1 MSKINL
7 NQLKK
12 SVFNMKNYINYNA
25 NNPYAVKTLLDET
38 IAIDANCNIT
48 NNGNAI
54 SIYKNE
60 SEDGYS
66 CYFCWNKTNTPIDV
80 NEEFVSMKIYI
91 NDKLIYNQVPKHI
104 TSGIAL
110 STNSIIDKYLDKDT
124 NVIKFVSLSMYHNK
138 KVYYD
143 ENGKYHSD
151 DEENTQSYKAIVSIK
166 KGQQN
171 PGTVRIVGEFLTENK
186 NYPGINCFKSDK
198 YGSLTYASNI
208 DDTGVG
214 SINFSNDPS
223 PDYTIIIPCSSMN
236 NSFKNTCSSG
246 FILGS
251 ANKLNGI
258 NYYSILG
265 FNNTIER
272 KVNASYNESFV
283 NIIGQYNTYKADAS
297 TVNYKPVS
305 IIGNYINACNSGLY
319 VGMGGTF
326 EKDDIMGI
334 ADGTAKKEKI
344 IFRVKRDGR
353 VKASAPTE
361 NDDLTNKKYVDDKV
375 AGIVNSAP
383 ETLDTLQELATAL
396 GNDANFA
403 TTISTQIGKKV
414 DKVDGMSLTHNDL
427 TNELKTN
434 YDAAYNYSQAK
445 HSYNDL
451 TDLPTIPSIAGLATE
466 EYVNNKLIST
476 TVYLDEDITD
486 TTSTMTYKDEYSA
499 YTFNKLDIASIIDGL
514 ELKIK
519 VVNNQSDTV
528 GKTLTF
534 KDFVYDSTL
543 EAYSAYYN
551 ENDSTDTGDKVY
563 ITNNNDKTIIVY
575 STEIMFAGL
584 WKHVKLCRDEDKY
597 AKKTDIHTHANKDVL
612 DTITA
617 EKVAQWDKNAGG
629 STSGINI
636 VTISQSDYDALATKD
651 PNTLY
656 LITTTNSGTID
667 TSTNNITLS
676 DDLPAGAYT
685 LKYEDENNQPLE
697 GFDEITTLEVQ

>member
-1 MSKINL
+1 MATNNAVSF

-60 SEDGYS
+60 SEDGYN
-66 CYFCWNKTNTPIDV
+66 CYFCLNNTNAPSDV
-80 NEEFVSMKIYI
+80 NEEFISMKIYI

-186 NYPGINCFKSDK
+186 NYPGINCFKSDT

-319 VGMGGTF
+319 IGMAGTF

-375 AGIVNSAP
+375 AGVVNSAP

-396 GNDANFA
+396 GNDPNFA
-403 TTISTQIGKKV
+403 TTVVTQIGKKV
-414 DKVDGMSLTHNDL
+414 DKVEGMSLTHNDL
-427 TNELKTN
+427 TNELKAN
-434 YDAAYNYSQAK
+434 YDAAYNYSQVK

-451 TDLPTIPSIAGLATE
+451 TDKPTIPSIDGLATE
-466 EYVNNKLIST
+466 TYVDSKTSMENVIYEGNGTGPDVVSDYWTGCPVVSGNGCWVINKQIEFDSSKPNPYYLLCDTTLYSPENSTFDAANSAWIYPKVPNRGTIFICNKYNGENKLVLPWDDVNSPTKMKLYTKTELATAIS
-476 TVYLDEDITD
+476 
-486 TTSTMTYKDEYSA
+486 
-499 YTFNKLDIASIIDGL
+499 DG
-514 ELKIK
+514 
-519 VVNNQSDTV
+519 D
-528 GKTLTF
+528 
-534 KDFVYDSTL
+534 L
-543 EAYSAYYN
+543 EATSDEVKAMLINVLGGDYS
-551 ENDSTDTGDKVY
+551 G
-563 ITNNNDKTIIVY
+563 
-575 STEIMFAGL
+575 
-584 WKHVKLCRDEDKY
+584 
-597 AKKTDIHTHANKDVL
+597 KKN
-612 DTITA
+612 
-617 EKVAQWDKNAGG
+617 
-629 STSGINI
+629 
-636 VTISQSDYDALATKD
+636 
-651 PNTLY
+651 
-656 LITTTNSGTID
+656 
-667 TSTNNITLS
+667 
-676 DDLPAGAYT
+676 
-685 LKYEDENNQPLE
+685 
-697 GFDEITTLEVQ
+697 

>member
-1 MSKINL
+1 MATNNAVSF

-12 SVFNMKNYINYNA
+12 SVFNMKNYVDYNA
-25 NNPYAVKTLLDET
+25 NNPYTVKTLLDET

-48 NNGNAI
+48 NNGNAV
-54 SIYKNE
+54 SIYKDE

-80 NEEFVSMKIYI
+80 NEEFISMKIYI

-110 STNSIIDKYLDKDT
+110 STNSTIDKYLDKDT
-124 NVIKFVSLSMYHNK
+124 NVIKFVTLSMYHNK

-143 ENGKYHSD
+143 ENGKNHSD
-151 DEENTQSYKAIVSIK
+151 AEENTQSYKAIVSIK

-186 NYPGINCFKSDK
+186 NYSGINYFKSGK

-208 DDTGVG
+208 DDTGIG
-214 SINFSNDPS
+214 SINLSNDPS
-223 PDYTIIIPCSSMN
+223 PDYTFIMPCSGTN

-305 IIGNYINACNSGLY
+305 ILGNYINACNSGLY
-319 VGMGGTF
+319 IGMAGTF

-383 ETLDTLQELATAL
+383 ETLDTLKELATAL

-403 TTISTQIGKKV
+403 TTVSTQIGKKV

-427 TNELKTN
+427 TNELKAN
-434 YDAAYNYSQAK
+434 YDAAYTYSQTK
-445 HSYNDL
+445 LSYNDL
-451 TDLPTIPSIAGLATE
+451 NDLPTIPSIDGLATTK
-466 EYVNNKLIST
+466 YVDDNMMVECVPILRIDEANKS
-476 TVYLDEDITD
+476 ITINCNSMGTYRKYFIPNKYANIYHFSFIYTNSD
-486 TTSTMTYKDEYSA
+486 NTETEIATAGGTLSRDGFVICTRNTSTQFALVLYDHEKYTYNKTNKSITKGLYGSLSIGNMTEF
-499 YTFNKLDIASIIDGL
+499 TP
-514 ELKIK
+514 
-519 VVNNQSDTV
+519 T
-528 GKTLTF
+528 
-534 KDFVYDSTL
+534 
-543 EAYSAYYN
+543 
-551 ENDSTDTGDKVY
+551 
-563 ITNNNDKTIIVY
+563 
-575 STEIMFAGL
+575 
-584 WKHVKLCRDEDKY
+584 
-597 AKKTDIHTHANKDVL
+597 
-612 DTITA
+612 
-617 EKVAQWDKNAGG
+617 
-629 STSGINI
+629 
-636 VTISQSDYDALATKD
+636 SDYNPATKKYVD
-651 PNTLY
+651 
-656 LITTTNSGTID
+656 D
-667 TSTNNITLS
+667 ANIEAT
-676 DDLPAGAYT
+676 
-685 LKYEDENNQPLE
+685 DEEVDAML
-697 GFDEITTLEVQ
+697 LEVLGGDYSVQS

>member
-1 MSKINL
+1 MATNNAISF

-25 NNPYAVKTLLDET
+25 NNPYTVKTLLDET

-48 NNGNAI
+48 NNGNAV
-54 SIYKNE
+54 SIYKDE

-80 NEEFVSMKIYI
+80 NEEFISMKIYI

-208 DDTGVG
+208 NDTGVG

-319 VGMGGTF
+319 IGMAGTF

-361 NDDLTNKKYVDDKV
+361 NDDLTNKKYVDGKV

-396 GNDANFA
+396 GNDPNFA
-403 TTISTQIGKKV
+403 TTVATQIGKKV
-414 DKVDGMSLTHNDL
+414 DKVEGMSLTHNDL
-427 TNELKTN
+427 TNELKAN

-451 TDLPTIPSIAGLATE
+451 TDKPTIPSIAGLTTE
-466 EYVNNKLIST
+466 SYVDAKINDRLNNLNIKT
-476 TVYLDEDITD
+476 IT
-486 TTSTMTYKDEYSA
+486 
-499 YTFNKLDIASIIDGL
+499 
-514 ELKIK
+514 
-519 VVNNQSDTV
+519 QSE
-528 GKTLTF
+528 
-534 KDFVYDSTL
+534 YDSL
-543 EAYSAYYN
+543 SN
-551 ENDSTDTGDKVY
+551 
-563 ITNNNDKTIIVY
+563 
-575 STEIMFAGL
+575 
-584 WKHVKLCRDEDKY
+584 
-597 AKKTDIHTHANKDVL
+597 
-612 DTITA
+612 
-617 EKVAQWDKNAGG
+617 
-629 STSGINI
+629 
-636 VTISQSDYDALATKD
+636 KD

-656 LITTTNSGTID
+656 LITD
-667 TSTNNITLS
+667 
-676 DDLPAGAYT
+676 
-685 LKYEDENNQPLE
+685 
-697 GFDEITTLEVQ
+697 